1 MELDIQELSS
11 LESQSQRENVKKL
24 LSSEINKLNQKK
36 NNLIK
41 KQENTGKDDV
51 RPTQLIT
58 ITNYAWDQTDEFVK
72 VYIEFDKNCH
82 VNQETTKLNFTNN
95 KSFAIVFD
103 KYKFAIGNLHSE
115 VEPDKSY
122 YKVTKSNR
130 LIIYLKKMS
139 KKQWI
144 NINQVVDR
152 LKTAIEDDKGEL
164 STDQDG
170 DPSASLMKMMKKMY
184 DEGDDEMKRSIAK
197 SWYESRQKN
206 MTDTMDLP

>member
-51 RPTQLIT
+51 KPTQLIT

-72 VYIEFDKNCH
+72 VYIELDKNCH
-82 VNQETTKLNFTNN
+82 IDQETTKLNFTNN
-95 KSFAIVFD
+95 KSFTIVFD

-122 YKVTKSNR
+122 YKVTKSNK
-130 LIIYLKKMS
+130 LIIYLKKTN
-139 KKQWI
+139 KKHWV

-152 LKTAIEDDKGEL
+152 LKTAIEDDKEGP

-170 DPSASLMKMMKKMY
+170 DPSASLMKLMKKMY
-184 DEGDDEMKRSIAK
+184 DEGDDEMKRTIAK
-197 SWYESRQKN
+197 SWYESKQKN